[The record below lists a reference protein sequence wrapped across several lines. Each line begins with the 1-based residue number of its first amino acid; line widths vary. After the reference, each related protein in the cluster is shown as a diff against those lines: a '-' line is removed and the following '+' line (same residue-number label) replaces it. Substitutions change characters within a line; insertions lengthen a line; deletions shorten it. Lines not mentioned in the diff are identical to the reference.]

1 MQAILLP
8 SAESLRR
15 LYTLESELALLLRV
29 GYHNRKR
36 GAQTLYAMGALR
48 HLSSCRAIDAH
59 LTVRQ
64 SHISEFQSNLRL
76 SCKSNQLV
84 QLVSILVTQ
93 FFVTTIFVAGRCQV
107 GASEGWRRDA

>member
-1 MQAILLP
+1 MFDDSVDACIDVRHKTSTNSVMRVDLQAILLP

-29 GYHNRKR
+29 GFHNRKR

-59 LTVRQ
+59 LTVRR
-64 SHISEFQSNLRL
+64 SFPSVF
-76 SCKSNQLV
+76 
-84 QLVSILVTQ
+84 
-93 FFVTTIFVAGRCQV
+93 
-107 GASEGWRRDA
+107 